1 MADRIIDEERSLL
14 DLPHGLPTFS
24 SIEAARLDQ
33 KKNEP
38 YKSGHDIFL

>member
-1 MADRIIDEERSLL
+1 MANRILDEEHGLL

-24 SIEAARLDQ
+24 SIEAARLAQ
-33 KKNEP
+33 KKDEP